1 MEESL
6 WWATCEMCHFGYRC
20 LQQTSDGIK
29 LYCSSYF
36 MDSLLTSK
44 CHFAS
49 ECQALLG
56 VFWWVSL
63 HTSVLMSLQINIEKK
78 LIFQIANP
86 KGLWGAKLLS
96 EIIFFEDVQN
106 LLYSVLPT
114 VKCVHS
120 KMYFLQTVC
129 HQAIVKCVEQLL
141 CYCSHCIQ

>member
-63 HTSVLMSLQINIEKK
+63 HTSVLMSLQVNIEKK
-78 LIFQIANP
+78 IDIPNCKS
-86 KGLWGAKLLS
+86 KGSLRCQTSVWNH
-96 EIIFFEDVQN
+96 FFEDVQN